1 MAECRTCGTRIEWAI
16 TAAGKPMPVE
26 AAADGNL
33 VLWQEGTKLRAMV
46 YVEGVHHPDLTRA
59 VSHFARCPQADQHR
73 LPR

>member
-1 MAECRTCGTRIEWAI
+1 
-16 TAAGKPMPVE
+16 MPVE